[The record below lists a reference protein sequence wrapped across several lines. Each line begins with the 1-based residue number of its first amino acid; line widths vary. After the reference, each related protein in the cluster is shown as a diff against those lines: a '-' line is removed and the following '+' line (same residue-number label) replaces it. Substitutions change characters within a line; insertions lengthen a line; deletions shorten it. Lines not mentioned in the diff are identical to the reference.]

1 MPASRA
7 RTVFVSALALLC
19 LCAAATYFSFFYF
32 RASERWVSHTQEMRG
47 AMGDLEAIASRAA
60 RARMN
65 YLMSGDDSELTEYR
79 AAVSQ
84 LPERMRRLREL
95 ASDNPIQLRRCTQ
108 LESVINSRLQAWQ
121 DSIEQKRRGGTVD
134 LAQLMQQNLSL
145 TAQTDA
151 AAAEIREEEGR
162 LLERRRQVAHQRF
175 VLASAMVVASFG
187 FALLLLCLYHR
198 SLNRELEAREEAER
212 SAREAYQREAALR
225 PQEERFRL
233 FIDAVKDYAIF
244 TLEAK
249 GHVSS
254 WNQGAER
261 LNGYTA
267 SEILG
272 RHFSRFFTPE
282 DIRSGKPQRE
292 LEDAAAE
299 GRVEDEGW
307 RVRKDGSRFWAN
319 ALLTAIRDESG
330 QLIGFAKVMRD
341 FTERM
346 RAQSALERSNVE
358 LAAEVAERK
367 SAEEKVAASEQ
378 WLRELS
384 LRLLSTQDEERRR
397 IGRELHDSLGQYLV
411 LLKLKLETVF
421 ALPDVPTGAAQPVIE
436 CVRLADDAIKEVRTI
451 SYLLYPPM
459 LEELGLKSAIPWY
472 LEGFSKRSS
481 IRTTFDADPNFD
493 RLPREKELALF
504 RVLQESLTNV
514 HRHSGSSDA
523 NVRLALADGNAILE
537 VRDRGKGIPSL
548 LLEQS
553 GEDWMGSLGV
563 GLRGMDERMRQLGGK
578 LEVASTD
585 QGTVV
590 RAVVPANKPA
600 TAMGESA

>member
-1 MPASRA
+1 MPADRV
-7 RTVFVSALALLC
+7 RTVFVSAFVLLGV
-19 LCAAATYFSFFYF
+19 CAFATYLSFFYF
-32 RASERWVSHTQEMRG
+32 RVGERGVSHTQEVRG
-47 AMGDLEAIASRAA
+47 VVGDLESVVNRAA

-65 YLMSGDDSELTEYR
+65 YLISGDDSEFTEYR
-79 AAVSQ
+79 SAVSKIPGQ
-84 LPERMRRLREL
+84 MLRLRDL
-95 ASDNPIQLRRCTQ
+95 TKDNQSQGQHCAQ
-108 LESVINSRLQAWQ
+108 LESILNIRMHIWE
-121 DSIEQKRRGGTVD
+121 DSIEQKQQNRPLD
-134 LAQLMQQNLSL
+134 LSQLMQQNLKL

-151 AAAEIREEEGR
+151 SAAEIREEEDR
-162 LLERRRQVAHQRF
+162 LLEHRRKVAHERF
-175 VLASAMVVASFG
+175 IFATAMVVASFG
-187 FALLLLCLYHR
+187 LALILLSLYYR
-198 SLNRELEAREEAER
+198 LLNQELEAREAAEQ

-244 TLEAK
+244 TLDAK

-282 DIRSGKPQRE
+282 DTRTGKPQLE
-292 LEDAAAE
+292 LERAETE

-319 ALLTAIRDESG
+319 AVLTAIRDQSG

-346 RAQSALERSNVE
+346 RGQSALERSNVE

-367 SAEEKVAASEQ
+367 SAEEKLAASEQ

-397 IGRELHDSLGQYLV
+397 IGRELHDSLGQYLA
-411 LLKLKLETVF
+411 LLKLKLES
-421 ALPDVPTGAAQPVIE
+421 AAAQPQSSEAATQPLPE
-436 CVRLADDAIKEVRTI
+436 CVRLVDEAIKEVRTI

-481 IRTTFDADPNFD
+481 IQTTFDADQTFD
-493 RLPREKELALF
+493 RLAREKELALF

-514 HRHSGSSDA
+514 HRHSGSPEAS
-523 NVRLALADGNAILE
+523 VRLSLVNGSAVLE
-537 VRDRGKGIPSL
+537 VQDRGKGIPPT

-563 GLRGMDERMRQLGGK
+563 GLRGMDERLRQLGGK

-585 QGTVV
+585 RGTVV
-590 RAVVPANKPA
+590 RAVVPAGEPA
-600 TAMGESA
+600 TALGESA

>member
-1 MPASRA
+1 MPADRI
-7 RTVFVSALALLC
+7 RTVFVSAFVLLGV
-19 LCAAATYFSFFYF
+19 CAVATYLSFFYF
-32 RASERWVSHTQEMRG
+32 RTGERWVSHTQEVRG
-47 AMGDLEAIASRAA
+47 VVGDLESVVNRAA

-65 YLMSGDDSELTEYR
+65 YLISGDDSELTEYR
-79 AAVSQ
+79 AAASQ
-84 LPERMRRLREL
+84 IPARMRRLREL
-95 ASDNPIQLRRCTQ
+95 ATDSRLQHQHCEQ
-108 LESVINSRLQAWQ
+108 LESILNSRMHIWEDTIA
-121 DSIEQKRRGGTVD
+121 QKQQNRPID
-134 LAQLMQQNLSL
+134 LSQSMQQNLRL

-151 AAAEIREEEGR
+151 SAAEIREEEER
-162 LLERRRQVAHQRF
+162 QLEHRRKVAHQRF
-175 VLASAMVVASFG
+175 ILATAMVLGTFG
-187 FALLLLCLYHR
+187 LALILLSLYYR
-198 SLNRELEAREEAER
+198 LLNRELQAREAAEQ
-212 SAREAYQREAALR
+212 SVREAYQREAALR

-233 FIDAVKDYAIF
+233 FIDAVRDYAIF
-244 TLEAK
+244 TLDAK

-282 DIRSGKPQRE
+282 DARSGKPQLE
-292 LEDAAAE
+292 LERAAAE

-307 RVRKDGSRFWAN
+307 RVRKDSSRFWVN
-319 ALLTAIRDESG
+319 AVLTAIRDQSG

-367 SAEEKVAASEQ
+367 SAEERLAASEQ

-384 LRLLSTQDEERRR
+384 LRLLSAQDEERRR

-411 LLKLKLETVF
+411 LLKLKLETVLTPSH
-421 ALPDVPTGAAQPVIE
+421 LPQDSAQPVAE
-436 CVRLADDAIKEVRTI
+436 CVRLVEEAIKDVRTI

-481 IRTTFDADPNFD
+481 IQTTFDADPAFD

-514 HRHSGSSDA
+514 HRHSGSPDA
-523 NVRLALADGNAILE
+523 NVHLSLANGSAILE
-537 VRDRGKGIPSL
+537 VRDRGKGIPSP

-585 QGTVV
+585 HGTVV
-590 RAVVPANKPA
+590 RAVVPAGERA
-600 TAMGESA
+600 SAQRESA

>member
-1 MPASRA
+1 MPTDRVRS
-7 RTVFVSALALLC
+7 VFVSAFVLLGV
-19 LCAAATYFSFFYF
+19 CAVATYLSFFYF
-32 RASERWVSHTQEMRG
+32 RAGERWVSHTQEVRG
-47 AMGDLEAIASRAA
+47 IVGDLESVVNRAA

-65 YLMSGDDSELTEYR
+65 YLISGDDSELTEYR
-79 AAVSQ
+79 AA
-84 LPERMRRLREL
+84 LPQISTEMRRLREL
-95 ASDNPIQLRRCTQ
+95 TKDSRLQDQHCEQ
-108 LESVINSRLQAWQ
+108 LESILYSRMHIWEDTIA
-121 DSIEQKRRGGTVD
+121 QKQKNRPID
-134 LAQLMQQNLSL
+134 LSQLMQQNLRL

-151 AAAEIREEEGR
+151 SAAEIREEEER
-162 LLERRRQVAHQRF
+162 QLEHRRKVAHQRF
-175 VLASAMVVASFG
+175 VLATAMVVGTFG
-187 FALLLLCLYHR
+187 LALILLSLYYR
-198 SLNRELEAREEAER
+198 LLNRELQAREAAEQ

-233 FIDAVKDYAIF
+233 FIDAVRDYAIF
-244 TLEAK
+244 TLDAK

-272 RHFSRFFTPE
+272 RHFSRFFTQE
-282 DIRSGKPQRE
+282 DVRAGKPPRE
-292 LEDAAAE
+292 LERAAAE

-307 RVRKDGSRFWAN
+307 RIRKDGSRFWVN
-319 ALLTAIRDESG
+319 AVLTAIRDQSG

-367 SAEEKVAASEQ
+367 SAEQRLASSEQ

-397 IGRELHDSLGQYLV
+397 IGRELHDSLGQYLA
-411 LLKLKLETVF
+411 LLKLKLETVL
-421 ALPDVPTGAAQPVIE
+421 APSVAPQASAQPVAE
-436 CVRLADDAIKEVRTI
+436 CVRLVEEAIKEVRTI

-472 LEGFSKRSS
+472 LEGFSQRSN
-481 IRTTFDADPNFD
+481 IQTTFDADPAFD
-493 RLPREKELALF
+493 RLPRDKELALF

-514 HRHSGSSDA
+514 HRHSGSPDA
-523 NVRLALADGNAILE
+523 NVRLSLANGSAILE
-537 VRDRGKGIPSL
+537 VRDRGKGIPSP
-548 LLEQS
+548 LLEQA

-585 QGTVV
+585 HGTVV
-590 RAVVPANKPA
+590 RAVVPTAERA
-600 TAMGESA
+600 TALGESA

>member
-1 MPASRA
+1 MPADRV
-7 RTVFVSALALLC
+7 RTVFASAFVLLGV
-19 LCAAATYFSFFYF
+19 CAFATYFSFFYF
-32 RASERWVSHTQEMRG
+32 RVGERWVSHTQEVRG
-47 AMGDLEAIASRAA
+47 VVGDLESVVNRAA

-65 YLMSGDDSELTEYR
+65 YLISGDDSEFTEYR
-79 AAVSQ
+79 SAVSQ
-84 LPERMRRLREL
+84 IPNQMRRLREL
-95 ASDNPIQLRRCTQ
+95 TKESRTQGQHCAQ
-108 LESVINSRLQAWQ
+108 LESILNTRMHIWE
-121 DSIEQKRRGGTVD
+121 DSIGEKQQNRPLD
-134 LAQLMQQNLSL
+134 LSQLMQQNLKL

-151 AAAEIREEEGR
+151 SAAEIREEEER
-162 LLERRRQVAHQRF
+162 MLEHRRKVAHERF
-175 VLASAMVVASFG
+175 IFATAMVVASFG
-187 FALLLLCLYHR
+187 LALILLSLYYR
-198 SLNRELEAREEAER
+198 LLNHELQARQIAEQ
-212 SAREAYQREAALR
+212 SVREAYQREAALR

-233 FIDAVKDYAIF
+233 FIDAVRDYAIF
-244 TLEAK
+244 TLDAR

-282 DIRSGKPQRE
+282 DTRTGKPQVE
-292 LEDAAAE
+292 LERAQTE

-319 ALLTAIRDESG
+319 AVLTAIRDQSG

-346 RAQSALERSNVE
+346 RGQSALERSNVE
-358 LAAEVAERK
+358 LAAEVTERK
-367 SAEEKVAASEQ
+367 SAEQRLAASEQ

-397 IGRELHDSLGQYLV
+397 IGRELHDSLGQYLA
-411 LLKLKLETVF
+411 LLKLKLETVLTPSVV
-421 ALPDVPTGAAQPVIE
+421 AQASAQPVAE
-436 CVRLADDAIKEVRTI
+436 CVRLAEEAIKEVRTI

-472 LEGFSKRSS
+472 LEGFSKRSN
-481 IRTTFDADPNFD
+481 IQTTFDADPAFD
-493 RLPREKELALF
+493 RLPRDKELALF

-514 HRHSGSSDA
+514 HRHSGSPDA
-523 NVRLALADGNAILE
+523 TVRLSLANGSAILE
-537 VRDRGKGIPSL
+537 VQDRGKGIPSP
-548 LLEQS
+548 LLEQA

-585 QGTVV
+585 HGTVV
-590 RAVVPANKPA
+590 RAVVPAGERA
-600 TAMGESA
+600 TALGESA

>member
-1 MPASRA
+1 MPVRRT
-7 RTVFVSALALLC
+7 RTVFVSAIVLLC
-19 LCAAATYFSFFYF
+19 LCAITTYVSFFYF
-32 RASERWVSHTQEMRG
+32 RISERWVSHTQEVRG
-47 AMGDLEAIASRAA
+47 AIGDLESTASRAA

-65 YLMSGDDSELTEYR
+65 YLLSGDEAELTEYR
-79 AAVSQ
+79 AA
-84 LPERMRRLREL
+84 LNKIPDRMRRMQEL
-95 ASDNPIQLRRCTQ
+95 EKDNPVQAQRCAQ
-108 LESVINSRLQAWQ
+108 LESLIRTRTHAWE
-121 DSIEQKRRGGTVD
+121 DSIEQKRQGHSLD
-134 LAQLMQQNLSL
+134 LSQLMQQNLNL

-151 AAAEIREEEGR
+151 AAAEIREDEGR

-175 VLASAMVVASFG
+175 VLATAMVVGSFG
-187 FALLLLCLYHR
+187 FALLLLCLYSR
-198 SLNRELEAREEAER
+198 LLNRELEAREEAER
-212 SAREAYQREAALR
+212 SAREAYQRELSLR
-225 PQEERFRL
+225 PQEERLRL

-244 TLEAK
+244 TLDAK

-272 RHFSRFFTPE
+272 RHFSRFFTAE
-282 DIRSGKPQRE
+282 DVRAGKPQIE
-292 LEDAAAE
+292 LERAAAE

-307 RVRKDGSRFWAN
+307 RIRKDGSRFWVN
-319 ALLTAIRDESG
+319 ALLTATRDESG

-346 RAQSALERSNVE
+346 RGQAALERTNVE
-358 LAAEVAERK
+358 LAAEVADRK
-367 SAEEKVAASEQ
+367 STEQRLAASEQ

-384 LRLLSTQDEERRR
+384 LRLLRTQDEERRR
-397 IGRELHDSLGQYLV
+397 IGRELHDSLGQYLA
-411 LLKLKLETVF
+411 LLKLKLEV
-421 ALPDVPTGAAQPVIE
+421 ALASQGVPQEAVQPVNE
-436 CVRLADDAIKEVRTI
+436 CIRLTEDAIKEVRTI

-472 LEGFSKRSS
+472 LDGFSKRSS
-481 IRTTFDADPNFD
+481 IQTTFEADPGFD

-514 HRHSGSSDA
+514 HRHSGSPEA
-523 NVRLALADGNAILE
+523 KVRLALNNGNAVLE
-537 VRDRGKGIPSL
+537 VRDQGKGIPSP
-548 LLEQS
+548 LLEQA

-585 QGTVV
+585 HGTVV
-590 RAVVPANKPA
+590 RALVP
-600 TAMGESA
+600 TGESATAIGESA

>member
-1 MPASRA
+1 MPADRV
-7 RTVFVSALALLC
+7 RTVFASAFALLGV
-19 LCAAATYFSFFYF
+19 CAFATYLSFFYF
-32 RASERWVSHTQEMRG
+32 RTGERSVSHTQEVRG
-47 AMGDLEAIASRAA
+47 VVGDLESVVNRAA
-60 RARMN
+60 RARIN
-65 YLMSGDDSELTEYR
+65 YLISGDDSEFTEYR
-79 AAVSQ
+79 SAVSQ
-84 LPERMRRLREL
+84 IPNQMRRLRDL
-95 ASDNPIQLRRCTQ
+95 TKDNQTQGQHCAQ
-108 LESVINSRLQAWQ
+108 LESILTLRMHIWE
-121 DSIEQKRRGGTVD
+121 DSIEQKQQNHPLD
-134 LAQLMQQNLSL
+134 LSPLMQQNLKL

-151 AAAEIREEEGR
+151 SAAEIREEEDR
-162 LLERRRQVAHQRF
+162 QLEHRRKVAHERF
-175 VLASAMVVASFG
+175 IFATAMVVASFG
-187 FALLLLCLYHR
+187 LALILLSLYYR
-198 SLNRELEAREEAER
+198 LLNQELQAREAAEQ
-212 SAREAYQREAALR
+212 SVREAYQREAALR

-244 TLEAK
+244 TLDAK

-282 DIRSGKPQRE
+282 DTRSGKPQLE
-292 LEDAAAE
+292 LERAAAE

-307 RVRKDGSRFWAN
+307 RVRKNGSRFWAN
-319 ALLTAIRDESG
+319 AVLTAIRDQSG
-330 QLIGFAKVMRD
+330 QLIGYAKVMRD

-358 LAAEVAERK
+358 LAAEVVERK
-367 SAEEKVAASEQ
+367 SAEQKLAASEQ

-397 IGRELHDSLGQYLV
+397 IGRELHDSLGQYLA
-411 LLKLKLETVF
+411 LLKLKLESMVGQP
-421 ALPDVPTGAAQPVIE
+421 AISQGAAQPMAE

-481 IRTTFDADPNFD
+481 IPTTFDADHNFD

-514 HRHSGSSDA
+514 HRHSGSPDA
-523 NVRLALADGNAILE
+523 SVRLTLADGSAILE
-537 VRDRGKGIPSL
+537 VRDRGKGIPPT

-563 GLRGMDERMRQLGGK
+563 GLRGMDERLRQLGGK

-585 QGTVV
+585 RGTVV
-590 RAVVPANKPA
+590 RAAVPTGERA
-600 TAMGESA
+600 TALGESA

>member
-1 MPASRA
+1 MPATPT
-7 RTVFVSALALLC
+7 RTVFVSAIVLLC
-19 LCAAATYFSFFYF
+19 LCAIATCVSFFYF
-32 RASERWVSHTQEMRG
+32 RTSERWVSHTQEVRG
-47 AMGDLEAIASRAA
+47 TVGDLESIASRAA
-60 RARMN
+60 RARLN
-65 YLMSGDDSELTEYR
+65 YLLSGDENELTEYN
-79 AAVSQ
+79 AAVAKI
-84 LPERMRRLREL
+84 PDRMRRLREL
-95 ASDNPIQLRRCTQ
+95 ATDNPIQIQHCAQ
-108 LESVINSRLQAWQ
+108 LESLLKGRIHAWE
-121 DSIEQKRRGGTVD
+121 DSIERKREGQPVD
-134 LAQLMQQNLSL
+134 LAQLMQQNLNL

-151 AAAEIREEEGR
+151 AASEIREEEGR

-175 VLASAMVVASFG
+175 VLATAMVVGSFG
-187 FALLLLCLYHR
+187 FALLLLCVYYR
-198 SLNRELEAREEAER
+198 SLNRELQGREQAER
-212 SAREAYQREAALR
+212 SAREAYQRELALR

-233 FIDAVKDYAIF
+233 FIDTVKDYAIF
-244 TLEAK
+244 TLDAK

-272 RHFSRFFTPE
+272 RHFSKFFTAE
-282 DIRSGKPQRE
+282 DVRSGKPQRE
-292 LEDAAAE
+292 LERAAAE

-330 QLIGFAKVMRD
+330 QLIGFAKVTRD

-346 RAQSALERSNVE
+346 RAQAALERSNVE

-367 SAEEKVAASEQ
+367 AAEEKLAASEQ

-384 LRLLSTQDEERRR
+384 LRLLRTQDEERRR
-397 IGRELHDSLGQYLV
+397 IGRELHDSLGQYLA
-411 LLKLKLETVF
+411 LLKLKLET
-421 ALPDVPTGAAQPVIE
+421 ALSSPGVPQAAAQPVAE
-436 CVRLADDAIKEVRTI
+436 CIRLTDDAIKEVRTI

-472 LEGFSKRSS
+472 LDGFSKRSS
-481 IRTTFDADPNFD
+481 IQTTFDADPNFD

-514 HRHSGSSDA
+514 HRHSGSPEAS
-523 NVRLALADGNAILE
+523 VRLALSNGNALLE
-537 VRDRGKGIPSL
+537 IRDRGKGIPSL

-585 QGTVV
+585 HGTVV
-590 RAVVPANKPA
+590 RAVVPAGEPA
-600 TAMGESA
+600 TALGESA